1 MPRKSADTTDP
12 QKSVRV
18 NLTLEPVLAAELD
31 RMRGR
36 VPAATY
42 VTGLLIAD
50 LRAKKAADP
59 QVSG

>member
-18 NLTLEPVLAAELD
+18 NRTLEPVLAAELD